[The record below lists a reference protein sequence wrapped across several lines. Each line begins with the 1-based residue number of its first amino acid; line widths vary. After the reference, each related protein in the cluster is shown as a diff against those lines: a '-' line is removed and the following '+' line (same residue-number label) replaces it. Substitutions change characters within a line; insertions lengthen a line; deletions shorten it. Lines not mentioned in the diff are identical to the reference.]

1 MLLSDELY
9 SIVDAM
15 LFSPLCCVLPM
26 YCCIGH
32 VVLVALVC
40 ASFYRVPFGYNI
52 FYLPKINKEISLIG
66 ESTKVLS
73 VSIPNRIVSKMVENM
88 NKWYIQDKMN
98 KCIDRSNR
106 C

>member
-15 LFSPLCCVLPM
+15 YYYSLVLSSLLCVLPM

-32 VVLVALVC
+32 VVLVC

-66 ESTKVLS
+66 ESKKVLS
-73 VSIPNRIVSKMVENM
+73 VSNPNRIVSKMEENM
-88 NKWYIQDKMN
+88 NK
-98 KCIDRSNR
+98 CIYRTR
-106 C
+106 